1 MNLMQAPDRRLFV
14 RGLAAAG
21 FAGLAAPAHAQETL
35 GTHPVLRG
43 KDLDLT
49 LAEMPVNITGRRR
62 MA

>member
-1 MNLMQAPDRRLFV
+1 MNSIQAPDRRLFV
-14 RGLAAAG
+14 QGLAAAG
-21 FAGLAAPAHAQETL
+21 VAGLAAPVHAREAP

-62 MA
+62 I